1 VRLYTI
7 KIIYLIKVSNSS
19 SNTKLLL
26 LTGVKFDLVAR
37 ELFII
42 IWWSS
47 KLDDVGKIW
56 NFCPSLYKTL
66 L

>member
-19 SNTKLLL
+19 SNTKLLF

-42 IWWSS
+42 IWGSS
-47 KLDDVGKIW
+47 KLDGVGKIW
-56 NFCPSLYKTL
+56 NFCLLLYTTL
-66 L
+66 F